1 METSHLGH
9 LPRRSDVALVY
20 KHTIESC
27 VQVKMGFTYLFA
39 SVPSASSTSSGC
51 KGKTIGKDD
60 IASMETLLAKFA
72 KGRKEHLFV
81 AKIHCHKLGDD
92 DDLPNWKKGMLQASE
107 YIPGIEAIRNHFSVE
122 AFYEYSSEYAFSL
135 EHVDGGIIFSDDKEK
150 VEYIY
155 ASNIF
160 LQK

>member
-1 METSHLGH
+1 
-9 LPRRSDVALVY
+9 
-20 KHTIESC
+20 
-27 VQVKMGFTYLFA
+27 
-39 SVPSASSTSSGC
+39 
-51 KGKTIGKDD
+51 
-60 IASMETLLAKFA
+60 METLLAKFA
-72 KGRKEHLFV
+72 KGRQEQLFF
-81 AKIHCHKLGDD
+81 AKIHCHKLGNDD
-92 DDLPNWKKGMLQASE
+92 GLPNWQKGMLQASE